1 MMADSSR
8 PVYELRFHAAVKVIQ
23 SLPANGSFQPSNE
36 MMLKFY
42 SFYKQA
48 TQGPCNI
55 PRPGFWD
62 PVGKVKWDAW
72 NALGDMPQEEAM
84 RSYVDEMKLI
94 LESMP
99 VTEEVEELLLVLGPF
114 YEVVE
119 ERRKVTQVSDLTSGL
134 GSMMAAPSKAVT
146 KDIIRSL
153 TMNGT
158 LDNYG
163 GKAVTQRNSARET
176 EDVGE
181 EDIVAQDEEKT
192 EEVKKGPQMKKTGP
206 AGRPKEPV
214 PNGIMGHGAGSLANG
229 THSSE
234 LALNGESSE
243 EGAANG
249 SPAEVNGHLEDA
261 ANPQH
266 LASDSD
272 SEVYCDS
279 VDQFGLEEVLVSTQ
293 SWLLRNET
301 RMKQLVCSYSCLQ
314 GPEAGVKHAL
324 DLDVRSAASS
334 CGDGPEGVQCGG
346 EDGRTAVPHLPLWAW
361 SRGPC
366 VCVCVTSGSRSV
378 APGSG
383 GPAPLQGGG
392 GDGERWGSE
401 GPVTDDLNEQIVA
414 ALTRLQED
422 MQSVLERLHTLEAL
436 TASQARSLAL
446 PPHFPSAPA
455 RNAGKKP
462 SWWPF
467 DVSPGT
473 VAFAVAWPFVA
484 QWLIRLYFQRRR
496 RWVET
501 IAGERSRR
509 TDVI

>member
-249 SPAEVNGHLEDA
+249 SPAEVNGEVRGHLEDA

-279 VDQFGLEEVLVSTQ
+279 VDQFGLEE
-293 SWLLRNET
+293 
-301 RMKQLVCSYSCLQ
+301 

-346 EDGRTAVPHLPLWAW
+346 EDGRTAGGSSHRHRLGGERSAG
-361 SRGPC
+361 SAGRRGG
-366 VCVCVTSGSRSV
+366 GSRSV

-496 RWVET
+496 R
-501 IAGERSRR
+501 RMR
-509 TDVI
+509 

>member
-249 SPAEVNGHLEDA
+249 SPAEVNGEVRGHLEDA

-346 EDGRTAVPHLPLWAW
+346 EDGRTAGGSSHRHRLGGERSAG
-361 SRGPC
+361 SAGRRGG
-366 VCVCVTSGSRSV
+366 GSRSV

-496 RWVET
+496 R
-501 IAGERSRR
+501 RMR
-509 TDVI
+509 